1 MGARILIAE
10 DEPNIVASLE
20 FLLQKEDYEVRVAR
34 NGEEALELVE
44 RFRPD
49 LVLLDV
55 MMPLRS
61 GFDVCRKIRGNPA
74 LRRIKIVMLSARGR
88 DVEREQG
95 LALGADAY
103 VTKPFSTKELLA
115 KVSELLPGNR

>member
-1 MGARILIAE
+1 MGAKILIAE

-20 FLLQKEDYEVRVAR
+20 FLLQSKHYEICVAH
-34 NGEEALELVE
+34 NGAEALELIE

-55 MMPLRS
+55 MMPLRN
-61 GFDVCRKIRGNPA
+61 GFDVCRTIRGNPE
-74 LRRIKIVMLSARGR
+74 LKGLKIVMLSARGR
-88 DVEREQG
+88 DEEQAQG

-103 VTKPFSTKELLA
+103 VTKPFSTQELLA
-115 KVSELLPGNR
+115 KVGELLPEAP